1 MKHGK
6 YLTGLICLGL
16 MAICLSACTNRNE
29 NSTEDASES
38 VQMQTTEAGDKE
50 NQGAELS
57 ATIDNDDRNGMA
69 VEENNTGNTALDML
83 SETEGKNNE
92 LPEVGISNNPAAVN
106 AHNTSEKEQES
117 PAGEVEMSTQ
127 DTDENIDKKEND
139 DQESGDNGNWK
150 KDQNDEDT
158 DEKRDEEKTEDKTET
173 GDVIRNENG
182 DIMLPEV
189 P

>member
-29 NSTEDASES
+29 NSTEDGSES

-69 VEENNTGNTALDML
+69 GEENNTGNTALDML

-117 PAGEVEMSTQ
+117 PAGKAEMSTQ
-127 DTDENIDKKEND
+127 DTDENMDKKEND
-139 DQESGDNGNWK
+139 DQDSGDDDNRKTDPNNGDTGEK
-150 KDQNDEDT
+150 KD
-158 DEKRDEEKTEDKTET
+158 EETEDNTKT
-173 GDVIRNENG
+173 GDVIRDENG